1 MAELDRNYLEYLRDA
16 RRSIDRC
23 AWACRVWS
31 APYDGEEPRAPGPAP
46 DPDSPPGRPP
56 GPPTPRTK
64 KRGLP
69 EEGVREAPGGPL
81 GGDEPSAGGPGP
93 EPRDGGTLVNGAH
106 GAAEP
111 RRPEGDVVVKKVR
124 RSPQGEGE
132 GGGGAP
138 NGAPRAQPPGW
149 EPLPSVDSLLEE
161 LLARVPAEPPGA
173 GVSIETFT
181 EELREIEAEMQNG
194 GTEGAPATPTEP
206 PEPPLSH
213 EEEEAFAS
221 FTALPEGDGGAGRA
235 PPRPPDPLAQVVA
248 SPPRAVGPPP
258 SQPFTGGHEGTG
270 RVPAPCRALPDP
282 LPVSPGPF
290 VSVLFGKLE
299 NMPHNSLYVNFLLT
313 GLVAQLACYPQPLLR
328 SFLLNTNMVFQPS
341 VKSLLQVWP
350 LGNPSPQGVMGR
362 CWKRS
367 PRAPSSPCAAQPI
380 SAHVQAHGCNPL
392 WIPWDCWVPCAPG
405 NAPSAVDPV
414 PEGIPILWFC
424 RCWAR

>member
-1 MAELDRNYLEYLRDA
+1 M
-16 RRSIDRC
+16 
-23 AWACRVWS
+23 
-31 APYDGEEPRAPGPAP
+31 
-46 DPDSPPGRPP
+46 
-56 GPPTPRTK
+56 
-64 KRGLP
+64 
-69 EEGVREAPGGPL
+69 
-81 GGDEPSAGGPGP
+81 
-93 EPRDGGTLVNGAH
+93 NGAH

-111 RRPEGDVVVKKVR
+111 GRPEVDVVVKKVR
-124 RSPQGEGE
+124 RSPRGEGE

-161 LLARVPAEPPGA
+161 LLARAPAEPPGA

-194 GTEGAPATPTEP
+194 GVGGAPATPTEP
-206 PEPPLSH
+206 SEPPLSH

-221 FTALPEGDGGAGRA
+221 FAALPEGDAGTGRA

-258 SQPFTGGHEGTG
+258 SQPFTGGHGGTG
-270 RVPAPCRALPDP
+270 RVPARCGALPDP
-282 LPVSPGPF
+282 PVSPGPF

-350 LGNPSPQGVMGR
+350 PGNPCPHGVMERVLILSNPKTTEFTLCCPTPAPCPR
-362 CWKRS
+362 CHRHMAV
-367 PRAPSSPCAAQPI
+367 APSGSPLSCWDTLCSGEHPI
-380 SAHVQAHGCNPL
+380 
-392 WIPWDCWVPCAPG
+392 
-405 NAPSAVDPV
+405 
-414 PEGIPILWFC
+414 
-424 RCWAR
+424 